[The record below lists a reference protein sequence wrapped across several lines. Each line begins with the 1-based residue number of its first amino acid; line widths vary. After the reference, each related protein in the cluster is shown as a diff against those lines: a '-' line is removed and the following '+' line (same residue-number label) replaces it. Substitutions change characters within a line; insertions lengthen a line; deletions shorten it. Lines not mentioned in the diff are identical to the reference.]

1 MSFHLLSRVFMVLA
15 VSCFIT
21 QPTTLVF
28 VATFKDIMNL
38 LIWVLALTVVSSGWT
53 FMIKAILAFFISN
66 LLVLLLKILSVQ
78 QKEMSVV
85 CGSQA
90 NCLYELLTHLL
101 KFCPLFQPGFL
112 RVSTNSDPYSVDKCF
127 VSWRYKGMH
136 TKWQMLLEPLLN
148 DSFEIWGHS
157 FRMSVRKENE
167 P

>member
-28 VATFKDIMNL
+28 VATFKDVMNL
-38 LIWVLALTVVSSGWT
+38 LIWVLALTVISSGWI
-53 FMIKAILAFFISN
+53 FMIKAILTFFISN

-101 KFCPLFQPGFL
+101 KFCPLFSAWFSSCQYQHWPLFSGQVF
-112 RVSTNSDPYSVDKCF
+112 RFMKVQRNAHKMTNAVRASL
-127 VSWRYKGMH
+127 
-136 TKWQMLLEPLLN
+136 KW
-148 DSFEIWGHS
+148 
-157 FRMSVRKENE
+157 
-167 P
+167 